1 MKGYIQRWVNK
12 KYEVVIVV
20 DMKEV
25 LEFYGGVRGCRIVV
39 VEVDVVKVA
48 KLEEWKGISV
58 LVNFEFFFFGIRV
71 WKVYGVGE
79 GQMFLYDEEGRL
91 LQGLI
96 GFYIIMFF
104 TFRILLLKF
113 GLLMVKAKD
122 INL

>member
-1 MKGYIQRWVNK
+1 
-12 KYEVVIVV
+12 
-20 DMKEV
+20 MKEV

-79 GQMFLYDEEGRL
+79 G
-91 LQGLI
+91 
-96 GFYIIMFF
+96 
-104 TFRILLLKF
+104 
-113 GLLMVKAKD
+113 
-122 INL
+122 